1 MGKEKRKREDLLRH
15 YVKLR
20 DDVIGHWAKHRAV
33 LNNSINQITG
43 FSIPLYLDIAEVIT
57 APTYYDYLYLH
68 LSDPK
73 YLDIK
78 AIIDEIVTNEPKHN
92 KLVQDFSSGLKGRIH
107 DIINNKD
114 IASQD
119 YCVIDSIMEY
129 NVNNLGEPQTFCSDV
144 IIEYCINKFRGINP
158 KLDIRQLHTNFQL
171 YVDLPFTNEVGHGDE
186 ETMKCLQKKVEL
198 IELEVVKKLQ
208 ELNTEANRLADLFNR
223 KLKSRLKELIVH
235 IESGKLNG
243 SCPLG

>member
-1 MGKEKRKREDLLRH
+1 MTIFIYTCLIR
-15 YVKLR
+15 
-20 DDVIGHWAKHRAV
+20 
-33 LNNSINQITG
+33 
-43 FSIPLYLDIAEVIT
+43 
-57 APTYYDYLYLH
+57 
-68 LSDPK
+68 K

-158 KLDIRQLHTNFQL
+158 KLDIRQLH
-171 YVDLPFTNEVGHGDE
+171 
-186 ETMKCLQKKVEL
+186 
-198 IELEVVKKLQ
+198 
-208 ELNTEANRLADLFNR
+208 
-223 KLKSRLKELIVH
+223 
-235 IESGKLNG
+235 
-243 SCPLG
+243 

>member
-1 MGKEKRKREDLLRH
+1 M
-15 YVKLR
+15 
-20 DDVIGHWAKHRAV
+20 
-33 LNNSINQITG
+33 
-43 FSIPLYLDIAEVIT
+43 
-57 APTYYDYLYLH
+57 
-68 LSDPK
+68 
-73 YLDIK
+73 
-78 AIIDEIVTNEPKHN
+78 
-92 KLVQDFSSGLKGRIH
+92 
-107 DIINNKD
+107 
-114 IASQD
+114 
-119 YCVIDSIMEY
+119 
-129 NVNNLGEPQTFCSDV
+129 
-144 IIEYCINKFRGINP
+144 
-158 KLDIRQLHTNFQL
+158 DIRQLHTNFQL